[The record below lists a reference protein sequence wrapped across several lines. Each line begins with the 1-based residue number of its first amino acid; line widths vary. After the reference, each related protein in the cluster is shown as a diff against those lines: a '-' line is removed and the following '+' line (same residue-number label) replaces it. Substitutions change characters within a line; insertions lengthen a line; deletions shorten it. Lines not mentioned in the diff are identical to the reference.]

1 MRYNSIGEYF
11 YRLSNRCLVL
21 ALIPVILVW
30 IAYLINQYFLSG
42 LPWLQPGQKIL
53 LIAIGGVGIIIILIF
68 WVQAGVVKSKLK
80 KILTEPSLGVK
91 IKQYIPIVLIR
102 FRSFSFMLLMIGL
115 SVFLTAELLFLY
127 LLLVPLLLFMTYWP
141 VRWRVSK
148 DLRLK
153 HEEKEILKNKALGV

>member
-1 MRYNSIGEYF
+1 
-11 YRLSNRCLVL
+11 
-21 ALIPVILVW
+21 
-30 IAYLINQYFLSG
+30 
-42 LPWLQPGQKIL
+42 
-53 LIAIGGVGIIIILIF
+53 
-68 WVQAGVVKSKLK
+68 
-80 KILTEPSLGVK
+80 
-91 IKQYIPIVLIR
+91 
-102 FRSFSFMLLMIGL
+102 MIGL